1 MRTRR
6 PPEWTDHNVHD
17 PGITLVEL
25 LAYAADRLADYS
37 DKVAEEAR
45 LTTRRRA
52 FAVAAVAAVGLLWW
66 RRSGR
71 DDD

>member
-1 MRTRR
+1 
-6 PPEWTDHNVHD
+6 
-17 PGITLVEL
+17 VEL